1 MGLIL
6 FGVFKFQIVGQEVA
20 EVGKAGVWRCA
31 GEDARRPPKQEQHSE
46 GPRGSSLS
54 VLSPQ
59 WKSVRHYKNCTG
71 LKGGQKQPSHTELLA
86 LSSTGSLDR
95 RVPASVCHLPGSGDR
110 IRIQIS
116 GIRIKVVIKD
126 VTMFFAGGTLRIYAD
141 SLKPNIPYKTI
152 LLSTTD
158 PADFAVAEA
167 LEKYGL
173 EKENPKDYCIA
184 RVSTRHA
191 GASPYYT
198 C

>member
-1 MGLIL
+1 M
-6 FGVFKFQIVGQEVA
+6 
-20 EVGKAGVWRCA
+20 
-31 GEDARRPPKQEQHSE
+31 
-46 GPRGSSLS
+46 
-54 VLSPQ
+54 
-59 WKSVRHYKNCTG
+59 
-71 LKGGQKQPSHTELLA
+71 KGGQKQPSHTELLT
-86 LSSTGSLDR
+86 LSSTGSLGR
-95 RVPASVCHLPGSGDR
+95 HVPASVCHLPGSGDR

-116 GIRIKVVIKD
+116 GIGIKVVIED

-173 EKENPKDYCIA
+173 EKENPKDYCVA
-184 RVSTRHA
+184 RVSTCHV
-191 GASPYYT
+191 GTYPYYT